1 MDIINN
7 ISSVKKLLINDTNIY
22 DKNSDVQ
29 QNYEIFQNMNMIII

>member
-22 DKNSDVQ
+22 DKNSDMQ